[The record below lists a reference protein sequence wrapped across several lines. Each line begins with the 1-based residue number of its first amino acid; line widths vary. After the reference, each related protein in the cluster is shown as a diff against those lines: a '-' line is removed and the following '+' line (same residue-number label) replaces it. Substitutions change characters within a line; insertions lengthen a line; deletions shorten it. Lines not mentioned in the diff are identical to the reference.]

1 MKKIVSWI
9 TIGSV
14 GLVALLLIG
23 ALFSVVKLEGAV
35 ADVVFT
41 GLTLTVAGLLTLNS
55 CNMLERK
62 NKLAIASLSLIGL
75 SSLLVILCFWTKLDN
90 NSKTYLNI
98 TLTISA
104 LSVCFNL
111 ISSGVLKLGKRY
123 LPLQVI
129 SYACYAAL
137 SLYLIIIFWSSA
149 ELNFKLMAVLIIL
162 SLLFFCVQLVVAK
175 KQGDTVP
182 VEVNYVKITK
192 EEYEDLLA
200 KKEQLEKLLLEKKND

>member
-23 ALFSVVKLEGAV
+23 ALFSVVKLKGAV
-35 ADVVFT
+35 ANVIFT

-90 NSKTYLNI
+90 NSKVYLNI

-123 LPLQVI
+123 LPLQAI

-149 ELNFKLMAVLIIL
+149 ELNFKLIAVLIIL

>member
-62 NKLAIASLSLIGL
+62 NKLAIASLSIIAL
-75 SSLLVILCFWTKLDN
+75 SSLLVILCFWTKLDD
-90 NSKTYLNI
+90 NSKAYLNT

-123 LPLQVI
+123 LPLQVV
-129 SYACYAAL
+129 SYACYAIL

-149 ELNFKLMAVLIIL
+149 EINFKLLAVLIIL

-175 KQGDTVP
+175 KQGDTIP

-192 EEYEDLLA
+192 EEYEDLLS
-200 KKEQLEKLLLEKKND
+200 KKEQLEKILLEKKND

>member
-35 ADVVFT
+35 ANIIFT

-62 NKLAIASLSLIGL
+62 NKLAIGSLSLIGL

-90 NSKTYLNI
+90 NSKAYLNI

-111 ISSGVLKLGKRY
+111 ITSGILKLGKKY

-129 SYACYAAL
+129 SYACYAVL
-137 SLYLIIIFWSSA
+137 SLYLIIIFWSSK
-149 ELNFKLMAVLIIL
+149 EVDFKMLAVLIIL

-175 KQGDTVP
+175 KQGDVAP

-192 EEYEDLLA
+192 AEYEDLLA
-200 KKEQLEKLLLEKKND
+200 KKEQLEKLLSENKND